1 VSVSVRVLTKGPPS
15 RDDARV
21 STVHPVARRLQIAR
35 RAARAYRANDAVAA
49 VLVAGSVA
57 RGLADDASDVELDV
71 YWSRPPSAQERQ
83 AAVEGAGWR
92 RVYAEEDEHEWADGL
107 MVDGVKIDVS
117 GFVTTTI
124 DDYLDRATRGDTE
137 AELQVR
143 ITALLDGVVVHGEP
157 VIDAWRSRCRPY
169 PEALARAMVEHG
181 LDLRSQER
189 LEMLAAR
196 DDVVLL
202 HRDLVDGVQGV
213 LDALFGANRVY
224 APHPFHKWLE
234 WEVTLLAQQPED
246 LVARI
251 RTLLGAEPPVAAATL
266 GALVHDTFDLAAR
279 LVPAADLEPLRAAYG
294 LRRVSGS

>member
-1 VSVSVRVLTKGPPS
+1 M
-15 RDDARV
+15 
-21 STVHPVARRLQIAR
+21 STNDPVARRLQIAR
-35 RAARAYRANDAVAA
+35 RAARAYQANDAVAA

-57 RGLADDASDVELDV
+57 RGLADDASDIELDV
-71 YWSRPPSAQERQ
+71 YWSRPPSEQERQ
-83 AAVEGAGWR
+83 AAVEGAGWQ
-92 RVYAEEDEHEWADGL
+92 RVYAEEDDHEWADGL

-124 DDYLDRATRGDTE
+124 DDYVDRATRGDTE

-143 ITALLDGVVVHGEP
+143 ITALLDGATVHGEP
-157 VIDAWRSRCRPY
+157 VIDAWRSRCQPY

-181 LDLRSQER
+181 LDLRPQEQ

-234 WEVTLLAQQPED
+234 WEVRLLAEQPDD
-246 LVARI
+246 LAARI
-251 RTLLGAEPPVAAATL
+251 RSLLVAEPSLAAATL

-279 LVPAADLEPLRAAYG
+279 LVPAANLEALRTAYG
-294 LRRVSGS
+294 LRRVSAS